1 MHINLAFRETQI
13 AAYSELRQT
22 SKMKCLKGL
31 KIVNGCKPLTI
42 FAKHSM

>member
-1 MHINLAFRETQI
+1 MHINLVFRETQI

-31 KIVNGCKPLTI
+31 KRL
-42 FAKHSM
+42 AKACSR

>member
-1 MHINLAFRETQI
+1 MHIHLVFRETQI

-22 SKMKCLKGL
+22 PKMKCLKGL

-42 FAKHSM
+42 FIKYSI